1 MLARIEESR
10 KTKASADAV
19 HQSLMQ
25 AREKAKRIRED
36 IVGIVKQIRCLKDK
50 ISQEENIEK
59 TRNEETMRKEI
70 EKQAR
75 EKLKRGEKLS
85 WEEFQILA
93 EKGIGTQD

>member
-1 MLARIEESR
+1 
-10 KTKASADAV
+10 
-19 HQSLMQ
+19 
-25 AREKAKRIRED
+25 
-36 IVGIVKQIRCLKDK
+36 VKQIRYLKDR
-50 ISQEENIEK
+50 IGQEENIEK

-75 EKLKRGEKLS
+75 EKLKRGEKLN